1 MKRLLAAVQFLTV
14 LPLPASLT
22 VSERDLGRSAP
33 FFPLVGLGIGAL
45 AAGLDHFLAFILP
58 LPVVSV
64 LVVIF
69 LVAASGGLHLDGL
82 ADTADGFF
90 SSRPRERMLDIMRDS
105 RTGPMGVAAIVLV
118 LILKV
123 TLLASLPVSVRGWA
137 ILLLPLAG
145 RCGMLSTFSVLPYAR
160 TEGGLASVFYTHRSR
175 FHLVIALV
183 FPVLAGWFTAGW
195 IGLAAGLCAFVFS
208 LLFAAYVDYKIG
220 GFTGD
225 TLGAACELTELIVP
239 LVFVI
244 AGKRGWL
251 G

>member
-14 LPLPASLT
+14 LPLPQSLR

-45 AAGLDHFLAFILP
+45 AAGLDYLLAFILP
-58 LPVVSV
+58 LPVASV

-69 LVAASGGLHLDGL
+69 LFAASGGLHLDGL

-90 SSRPRERMLDIMRDS
+90 SSRPRERMLEIMRDS

-118 LILKV
+118 LLLKV
-123 TLLASLPVSVRGWA
+123 TLLASVPDAARWWV

-145 RCGMLSTFSVLPYAR
+145 RCGMLVSLTLLPYAR
-160 TEGGLASVFYTHRSR
+160 TEGGLASIFYPHRSR
-175 FHLVIALV
+175 FHLVLALAFLV
-183 FPVLAGWFTAGW
+183 VAGWLSGGGV
-195 IGLAAGLCAFVFS
+195 GLAAGLCAFGFG
-208 LLFAAYVDYKIG
+208 LLFASYAYLKIG

-225 TLGAACELTELIVP
+225 TLGAACELTELIAP
-239 LVFVI
+239 LACVI
-244 AGKRGWL
+244 AAHRGWL